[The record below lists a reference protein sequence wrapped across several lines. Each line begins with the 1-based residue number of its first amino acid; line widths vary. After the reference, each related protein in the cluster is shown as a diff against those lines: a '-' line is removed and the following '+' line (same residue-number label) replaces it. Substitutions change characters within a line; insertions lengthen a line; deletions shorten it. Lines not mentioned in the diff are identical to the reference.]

1 MLRDLVLSNRS
12 YRRFYE
18 HVPISMDMLKE
29 CIELA
34 RLTASSG
41 NKQPLKYILCCNR
54 QMNKKVF
61 PLLAWA
67 GYLKDWPGPAAGERP
82 AAYVIVLGD
91 RQITESFGCDHGIAA
106 QTILLAATEKG
117 FGGCIIASIQKET
130 LMRVLDVPERCEILL
145 VIAIG
150 KPKEKVVLENTRA
163 TNDIKYWR
171 DEQSVHHVPKRPLD
185 EVIVQVYS

>member
-12 YRRFYE
+12 CRRFHE
-18 HVPISMDMLKE
+18 HVPISMDTLKE
-29 CIELA
+29 CIDLA

-41 NKQPLKYILCCNR
+41 NKQPLKYILCCDR
-54 QMNKKVF
+54 QMNEKVF

-106 QTILLAATEKG
+106 QTILLAVTEKG